1 MGSGMTAYFPYSL
14 FSHNMNVLWRRSLK
28 RRKETG
34 TMLAIIL
41 FDDFG
46 WKAALPDYV
55 EWMMLLFPA
64 LLAVPARQPASLSLL
79 KTA

>member
-1 MGSGMTAYFPYSL
+1 
-14 FSHNMNVLWRRSLK
+14 
-28 RRKETG
+28 
-34 TMLAIIL
+34 MLVIIL

-55 EWMMLLFPA
+55 GWMMLLFPA
-64 LLAVPARQPASLSLL
+64 LIHLLAVPVRPPASLSLL